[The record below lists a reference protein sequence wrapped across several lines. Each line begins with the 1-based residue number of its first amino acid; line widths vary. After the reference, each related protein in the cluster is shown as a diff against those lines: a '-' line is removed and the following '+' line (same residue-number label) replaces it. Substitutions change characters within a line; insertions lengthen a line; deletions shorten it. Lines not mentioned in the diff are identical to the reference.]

1 MSGVVEGLVPRG
13 SDLRV
18 RLSPMRPFELMT
30 DDTQELEPGRAAF
43 NRGDYFLAHEL
54 WEEVWRKVSDAEQRT
69 CLQGLIQIAAGLH
82 HLQQH
87 RRGPGTSLLGKG
99 LQKLSRC
106 RKRTASF
113 SDLQVDRLAGQVAR
127 LLVELAAPKTEVT
140 TEATAGPD
148 LRHLKL

>member
-1 MSGVVEGLVPRG
+1 MTVEPR
-13 SDLRV
+13 
-18 RLSPMRPFELMT
+18 P
-30 DDTQELEPGRAAF
+30 LEEGRAAF
-43 NRGDYFLAHEL
+43 NRGEYFLAHEL
-54 WEEVWRKVSDAEQRT
+54 WEEVWRKVSEAEQRT

-82 HLQQH
+82 HLQKH

-106 RKRTASF
+106 RKEGQASF

-127 LLVELAAPKTEVT
+127 LLVELAAPKMEVT